1 MTMNGYRS
9 PLLSASLL
17 AFALIT
23 TTAWAQAPSGER
35 VEAPPVPPGLDV
47 PAGHVAYLAAH
58 AWGTQN
64 YVCLPSP
71 SGPAWKFL
79 GPQATL
85 YTPAHGDRHR
95 QVTTHFLAPNPFEG
109 GVARPSWQH
118 SLDSSH
124 VWGRPVAASSD
135 EAYVEA
141 GAIPWLLVEIV
152 GAAPGPTDGRR
163 LARTTY
169 IQRLRTSGG
178 LAPHTDCEVG
188 AVAMVPYSTDYVFY
202 RARHK

>member
-1 MTMNGYRS
+1 MIEYRS
-9 PLLSASLL
+9 RLISAGLL
-17 AFALIT
+17 AFALVSS
-23 TTAWAQAPSGER
+23 TASAQPASGER
-35 VEAPPVPPGLDV
+35 LEVPPVPPNLEV
-47 PAGHVAYLAAH
+47 PAGHVPYLATRAF
-58 AWGTQN
+58 GTQN
-64 YVCLPSP
+64 YVCLPTA

-85 YTPAHGDRHR
+85 YGPAHGDPHR
-95 QVTTHFLAPNPFEG
+95 QVSTHFLAPNPVEG

-135 EAYVEA
+135 GAYVEP
-141 GAIPWLLVEIV
+141 GAIPWLLVEVV
-152 GAAPGPTDGRR
+152 GAATGPTGGRT

-178 LAPHTDCEVG
+178 VAPDTDCEVG
-188 AVAMVPYSTDYVFY
+188 VVAMVPYSTDYVFY
-202 RARHK
+202 RARQK

>member
-1 MTMNGYRS
+1 MIDYRS
-9 PLLSASLL
+9 RLLSASLL
-17 AFALIT
+17 ALALT
-23 TTAWAQAPSGER
+23 STAAWAQPAAGGR
-35 VEAPPVPPGLDV
+35 VHVPPVPSNLEV
-47 PAGHVAYLAAH
+47 PAGHVAFLAAH

-64 YVCLPSP
+64 YICLPTA

-85 YTPAHGDRHR
+85 YTPAHGDRLR
-95 QVTTHFLAPNPFEG
+95 QVTTHFLAANPEEG

-118 SLDSSH
+118 SVDSSQ

-135 EAYVEA
+135 AAYVAA
-141 GAIPWLLVEIV
+141 GAIPWLLLEVV
-152 GAAPGPTDGRR
+152 GADPGTAGGGT

-178 LAPHTDCEVG
+178 VAPDTDCEVG
-188 AVAMVPYSTDYVFY
+188 VVAMVPYSTDYVFY

>member
-1 MTMNGYRS
+1 MIEHRS
-9 PLLSASLL
+9 RLLSASLL
-17 AFALIT
+17 AFALMSS
-23 TTAWAQAPSGER
+23 TASAQPASGER
-35 VEAPPVPPGLDV
+35 LDVPPVPPNLEV
-47 PAGHVAYLAAH
+47 PAGHVAYLTTRAF
-58 AWGTQN
+58 GTQN
-64 YVCLPSP
+64 YVCLPTA

-85 YTPAHGDRHR
+85 YRPAHGTPHR
-95 QVTTHFLAPNPFEG
+95 QVTTHFLAPNPAEG

-135 EAYVEA
+135 DAYVEA
-141 GAIPWLLVEIV
+141 GAIPWLLVEAV
-152 GAAPGPTDGRR
+152 GATPGPTGGRG
-163 LARTTY
+163 LSRTTY

-178 LAPHTDCEVG
+178 VAPDTDCEVG
-188 AVAMVPYSTDYVFY
+188 IVAMVPYSTDYVFY